1 MLLELKRELPKK
13 SGAVPSR
20 LYVDGVFF
28 GYGLENKAFMFPDG
42 KYNLWA
48 RTSPSF
54 KSNKVYIDVP
64 GRTNIMFHG
73 GNKAYDGDTDT
84 KGCVLIAAN
93 RDGETIKGDLSDKL
107 FNTVDA
113 AGRGGEAVGLVAT
126 TPAKRYIAIGVL
138 LALGAG
144 AYLLTKKHK
153 K

>member
-13 SGAVPSR
+13 SGAVLSR

-28 GYGLENKAFMFPDG
+28 GYGLENKAYIFPDG
-42 KYNLWA
+42 QYNLWA

-54 KSNKVYIDVP
+54 GKNKVYIDVP

-73 GNKAYDGDTDT
+73 GNTTENT
-84 KGCVLIAAN
+84 KGCVLVAAN
-93 RDGETIKGDLSDKL
+93 RDGDTIKGDLSDKL

-113 AGRGGEAVGLVAT
+113 A

-138 LALGAG
+138 LTLGAG
-144 AYLLTKKHK
+144 AYLLTKKIK

>member
-28 GYGLENKAFMFPDG
+28 GYGLENRGYMFPDG
-42 KYNLWA
+42 QYNLWA

-54 KSNKVYIDVP
+54 GTNKVYIDVP
-64 GRTNIMFHG
+64 NRTNIMFHG
-73 GNKAYDGDTDT
+73 GNTTDNT
-84 KGCVLIAAN
+84 KGCVLVAAN

-113 AGRGGEAVGLVAT
+113 AGRGGEPVGLVVT
-126 TPAKRYIAIGVL
+126 TPAKRYIAIGLVV
-138 LALGAG
+138 ALGAG
-144 AYLLTKKHK
+144 AYLLTRKHK

>member
-13 SGAVPSR
+13 SGAVLSR

-28 GYGLENKAFMFPDG
+28 GYGLENKAYIFPDG

-54 KSNKVYIDVP
+54 GKNKVYIDVP

-73 GNKAYDGDTDT
+73 GNTTENT
-84 KGCVLIAAN
+84 KGCVLVAAN
-93 RDGETIKGDLSDKL
+93 RDGDTIKGDLSDKL

-113 AGRGGEAVGLVAT
+113 AGRGGEPVGLVAT

-138 LALGAG
+138 LTLGAG
-144 AYLLTKKHK
+144 AYLLTRKHK

>member
-13 SGAVPSR
+13 SGAVLSR

-28 GYGLENKAFMFPDG
+28 GYGLENKAYIFPDG
-42 KYNLWA
+42 NYNLWA
-48 RTSPSF
+48 RTSPTF
-54 KSNKVYIDVP
+54 GKNKVYIDVP

-73 GNKAYDGDTDT
+73 GNTTDNT
-84 KGCVLIAAN
+84 KGCVLVAAN

-113 AGRGGEAVGLVAT
+113 AGRGGEPVGLVVT
-126 TPAKRYIAIGVL
+126 TPAKRYIAIGLVV
-138 LALGAG
+138 ALGTG
-144 AYLLTKKHK
+144 AYLLTRKHK

>member
-20 LYVDGVFF
+20 LYVNGVFF
-28 GYGLENKAFMFPDG
+28 GYGLENRGYMFPDG

-54 KSNKVYIDVP
+54 GKNKVYIDVP

-73 GNKAYDGDTDT
+73 GNTTENT
-84 KGCVLIAAN
+84 KGCVLVAAN

-107 FNTVDA
+107 FTTVDA
-113 AGRGGEAVGLVAT
+113 AGRGGEPVGLVVT
-126 TPAKRYIAIGVL
+126 TPAKRYIAIGLVV
-138 LALGAG
+138 ALGAG
-144 AYLLTKKHK
+144 AYLLTRKHK

>member
-13 SGAVPSR
+13 SGAVLSR

-28 GYGLENKAFMFPDG
+28 GYGLENKAHIFPDG
-42 KYNLWA
+42 QYNLWA

-54 KSNKVYIDVP
+54 GKNKVYIDVP

-73 GNKAYDGDTDT
+73 GNTTENT
-84 KGCVLIAAN
+84 KGCVLVAAN

-107 FNTVDA
+107 FTTVDA
-113 AGRGGEAVGLVAT
+113 AGRGGEPVGLVAT

>member
-28 GYGLENKAFMFPDG
+28 GYGLENKGYMFPDG
-42 KYNLWA
+42 KYNLLA

-64 GRTNIMFHG
+64 GRSNIMFHG
-73 GNKAYDGDTDT
+73 GNKAFDGDTDT

-144 AYLLTKKHK
+144 AYLLTRKHK

>member
-28 GYGLENKAFMFPDG
+28 GYGMENRGYMFPDG

-54 KSNKVYIDVP
+54 GTNKVYIDVP
-64 GRTNIMFHG
+64 NRTNIMFHG
-73 GNKAYDGDTDT
+73 GNTTENT
-84 KGCVLIAAN
+84 KGCVLVAAN

-113 AGRGGEAVGLVAT
+113 AGRGGEPVGLVVT
-126 TPAKRYIAIGVL
+126 TPAKRYIAIGLVV
-138 LALGAG
+138 ALGAG
-144 AYLLTKKHK
+144 AYLLTRKHK

>member
-28 GYGLENKAFMFPDG
+28 GYGLENKAYIFPDG
-42 KYNLWA
+42 QYNLWA

-54 KSNKVYIDVP
+54 GKNKVYIDVP

-73 GNKAYDGDTDT
+73 GNTTENT
-84 KGCVLIAAN
+84 KGCVLVAAN

-107 FNTVDA
+107 FTTVDA
-113 AGRGGEAVGLVAT
+113 AGRGGEPVGLVAT
-126 TPAKRYIAIGVL
+126 TPAKRYIAIGLVV
-138 LALGAG
+138 ALGAG
-144 AYLLTKKHK
+144 AYLLTRKHK

>member
-13 SGAVPSR
+13 SGAVLSR

-28 GYGLENKAFMFPDG
+28 GYGLENKAYIFPDG
-42 KYNLWA
+42 QYNLWA

-54 KSNKVYIDVP
+54 GKNKVYIDVP

-73 GNKAYDGDTDT
+73 GNTPDNT
-84 KGCVLIAAN
+84 KGCVLVAAN
-93 RDGETIKGDLSDKL
+93 RDGDTIKGDLSDKL

-113 AGRGGEAVGLVAT
+113 AGRGGEPVGLVAT

>member
-28 GYGLENKAFMFPDG
+28 GYGLENKAYIFPDG
-42 KYNLWA
+42 QYNLWA

-54 KSNKVYIDVP
+54 GKNKVYIDVP

-73 GNKAYDGDTDT
+73 GNTTENT
-84 KGCVLIAAN
+84 KGCVLVAAN

-107 FNTVDA
+107 FTTVDA
-113 AGRGGEAVGLVAT
+113 AGREGEPVGLVAT
-126 TPAKRYIAIGVL
+126 TPAKRYIAIGLIV
-138 LALGAG
+138 ALGAG